1 VYNYTYDNEGNLLT
15 KTRLSDGQ
23 VTEYTWDYRNRLV
36 RVVVKDAAGTVLH
49 EERYTSDVLDRRI
62 GVWEDVDGAG
72 PQGPSQRWT
81 VYDGDNPWADFDGAG
96 SLITRYLYSPAI
108 DQLFARISAAGEV
121 DWYLTDH
128 LGSVRQIVAS
138 DGTVR
143 DAITYDSF
151 GQVVRETNPSA
162 GDRFKYTGREWHA
175 ALDQYYYRARY
186 YDPGVG
192 RFLGEDPLRFRAGD
206 SNLYRYVGNSPTS
219 AVDPTGLRPEAAI
232 AIEALNA
239 PPDHRKP
246 LDWRNGPLGRDLPDC
261 TENTSWSYFTLD
273 DRGNEFWI
281 DCNRGVITGRVL
293 GTQNRKLFGKTWVN
307 FGECPPSHRLGVNVW
322 IIYTDPKDGT
332 FSQIIWISVGVR
344 NRKDQD
350 TMQRLLGGAWNQD
363 PNKYLANVNQILNNN
378 SHLIANN
385 GRAVVR
391 WIWPQGPLGP
401 SDLRGR

>member
-1 VYNYTYDNEGNLLT
+1 MCCRLRALSSTCPASSRRAVYVIDVPAAGARASRRTSRYDENGNRTLPGYEMGPGNRLRSDGVYNYTYDNEGNLLT

-206 SNLYRYVGNSPTS
+206 SNLYRYVGNNPINRIDPSGRLWS
-219 AVDPTGLRPEAAI
+219 WGAVGVGGALGAVGGFFYGVGHETVRVLQGNEWDWGYICKATATGTAGGLATGAVVGFVTGDPT
-232 AIEALNA
+232 ALLA
-239 PPDHRKP
+239 GGVGRGHT
-246 LDWRNGPLGRDLPDC
+246 GRDC
-261 TENTSWSYFTLD
+261 GWRFCC
-273 DRGNEFWI
+273 W
-281 DCNRGVITGRVL
+281 CNRCSAQST
-293 GTQNRKLFGKTWVN
+293 TQARRRT
-307 FGECPPSHRLGVNVW
+307 
-322 IIYTDPKDGT
+322 TDRD
-332 FSQIIWISVGVR
+332 
-344 NRKDQD
+344 
-350 TMQRLLGGAWNQD
+350 
-363 PNKYLANVNQILNNN
+363 
-378 SHLIANN
+378 H
-385 GRAVVR
+385 
-391 WIWPQGPLGP
+391 
-401 SDLRGR
+401 DLPR